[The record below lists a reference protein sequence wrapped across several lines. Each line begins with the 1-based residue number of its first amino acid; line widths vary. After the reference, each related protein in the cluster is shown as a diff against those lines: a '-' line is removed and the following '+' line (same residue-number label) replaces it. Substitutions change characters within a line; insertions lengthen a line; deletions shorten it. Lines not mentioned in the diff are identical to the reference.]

1 MNTQMF
7 KQAQKLVADNS
18 AALLTGTGVVGVVTT
33 ALLTARATVKA
44 CEIVA
49 KAERVTYVYAPDPA
63 EPDEEKV
70 DWDYFEKSVTYTID
84 TLDKVKLTWPLFIP
98 PVASAATTMSAV
110 IFSYRISASRS
121 AVLAAAY
128 GMSEKAFSEY
138 KEKVLEQVTPKK
150 ANDIKDAVAQQQMED
165 NPPPTAMIIGE
176 GEVLCLDSFSGRYF
190 KSNPARID
198 RAANEM
204 NAEIG
209 NNHVARLSS
218 FYNRIGLGDA
228 DAFGDFIWDMNNY
241 CEIEY
246 TTQLTDDQRPCIVL
260 NFVQAPKPR
269 YGQGYD

>member
-1 MNTQMF
+1 MNTEMF
-7 KQAQKLVADNS
+7 KQAQKIVADNS
-18 AALLTGTGVVGVVTT
+18 AALLTGTGVIGVLTT
-33 ALLTARATVKA
+33 AVLTGRATVKA
-44 CEIVA
+44 CEIIA
-49 KAERVTYVYAPDPA
+49 KHERHSYDVVKNMDDGL
-63 EPDEEKV
+63 DETPVEICQEKLYTL
-70 DWDYFEKSVTYTID
+70 DSV
-84 TLDKVKLTWPLFIP
+84 DKVKLTWPLFIP
-98 PVASAATTMSAV
+98 AVASGVTTMSAIV
-110 IFSYRISASRS
+110 FSYRISASRS

-150 ANDIKDAVAQQQMED
+150 ANDIRDAVDQQKIED
-165 NPPPTAMIIGE
+165 NPPPTSTTFVIGE
-176 GEVLCLDSFSGRYF
+176 NEVLCLDSFSGRYF
-190 KSNPARID
+190 KSNPAKID

-218 FYNRIGLGDA
+218 FYNKIGLGDA

-241 CEIEY
+241 CEVEY
-246 TTQLTDDQRPCIVL
+246 TTQMTDDQRPCLVL